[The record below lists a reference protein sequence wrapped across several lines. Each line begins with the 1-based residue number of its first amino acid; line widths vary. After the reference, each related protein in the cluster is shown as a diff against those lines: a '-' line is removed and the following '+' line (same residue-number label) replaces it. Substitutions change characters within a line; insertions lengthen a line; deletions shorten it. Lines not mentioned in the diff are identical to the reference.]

1 MAGAARAADF
11 LSAMHSPR
19 RHTERRA
26 KVTLLDLIRRN
37 HLDHDARVAVV
48 RAIRGAEV
56 AVFGASAASLTE
68 QLAAILR
75 PCGAYVVDA
84 IGASTRFAVATP
96 EATMRE
102 IDEVRLIGLPM
113 LTPRDIHEM
122 AKTFTSVTQLAD
134 VRSAARRAR
143 EDSARRL
150 PKAQRPVIAR
160 CCSRHA
166 RVAWP
171 RRARRGDPRSSRAE
185 RATPATARCI
195 YAGASAKKRP
205 TSRSTCAPCARP
217 TGRRPSSITGVHSR
231 GLLRYSG
238 CAGVVSERLRSAI
251 GNRVVGVNP
260 ARGFES
266 LPLRSS
272 SA

>member
-1 MAGAARAADF
+1 
-11 LSAMHSPR
+11 MHSPR

-150 PKAQRPVIAR
+150 PKAQRPVIGPLLQPAR
-160 CCSRHA
+160 TSGMA
-166 RVAWP
+166 TKGTP
-171 RRARRGDPRSSRAE
+171 RRPEVIARRESDASDSQMHLRRRVSEEEANIEEHVRTVRASDRSSAFQ
-185 RATPATARCI
+185 
-195 YAGASAKKRP
+195 YH
-205 TSRSTCAPCARP
+205 
-217 TGRRPSSITGVHSR
+217 RRP
-231 GLLRYSG
+231 L
-238 CAGVVSERLRSAI
+238 
-251 GNRVVGVNP
+251 
-260 ARGFES
+260 
-266 LPLRSS
+266 
-272 SA
+272 